1 MLSTRVKALISG
13 FIISVLISF
22 TGFFNRCECISDK
35 IFRLHIIANSDQDFD
50 QDLKLKVR
58 DRILKDFGSKFKN
71 LSDLVSAE
79 KLTEENIENIKKSAI
94 DEIKANGYDYP
105 VEIYITRM
113 YFNTRTYDDISMPA
127 GVYDAL
133 RIVMGEGKGKNWW
146 CVMFPPM
153 CVSAACGK
161 DELGTVLNKEEIEIL
176 ENKREYNFEFKILEI
191 FFQIKNFIDESIQSL
206 SVNVFKKYDV
216 DFYIIDV
223 LEDIKNSFLED
234 L

>member
-1 MLSTRVKALISG
+1 MIGVKTKAIISG

-79 KLTEENIENIKKSAI
+79 KLTEENIENIKRSAI

-133 RIVMGEGKGKNWW
+133 RVVIGEGKGKNWW

-153 CVSAACGK
+153 CVSAACEK

-206 SVNVFKKYDV
+206 SVDIFKKYDV

-223 LEDIKNSFLED
+223 LKNIKNSFLED